1 MSAVA
6 AVGNPAR
13 TDLPRAFWA
22 LWVCQLVNRLGSFVQ
37 PFLVLYLTHDRHL
50 SAGTAG
56 AVAAAVGAG
65 SVAAQLVGGTLSD
78 RIGRRFTMLTC
89 FFGTGAALILLGSAR
104 SMAMIWATA
113 FLVGLLGDLF
123 RPAVQAT
130 VADLLKPAERVRAYG
145 LLFWAINLGFSVSTV
160 SAGALAALGYGL
172 LFWLNAGTSVIAG
185 IVIWTMVPESRPVL
199 DESTPQRN
207 FLGVAL
213 RDTVFLLMM
222 LIEVGYATIYFQGY
236 STLPLAMSDDGLSS
250 KIYGL
255 VIALNGVVIV
265 LVQPFLGRWLAKF
278 DRPKLLATSMLVVGL
293 GFGLGAVVH
302 SWWGYG
308 LSVVVWTIGEIGFAA
323 VIGAVFA
330 DLAPIDLRG
339 RYMGLGGMAFGVG
352 TVVGPLAGP
361 TSLEHFGPAVTWIG
375 CAVLGLVIA
384 VGQWSLAPALHAR
397 AKATAAAEAA
407 AAEVNAGVAS
417 A

>member
-1 MSAVA
+1 MTTAA
-6 AVGNPAR
+6 AVGAPAPAA
-13 TDLPRAFWA
+13 LPRAFWA

-65 SVAAQLVGGTLSD
+65 TVAAQLVGGWLAD
-78 RIGRRFTMLTC
+78 RVGRRLTMLVC
-89 FFGTGAALILLGSAR
+89 FFGTAAALILLGSAR
-104 SMAMIWATA
+104 AMVMIWVAA

-130 VADLLKPAERVRAYG
+130 VADLLQPGERVRAYG

-160 SAGALAALGYGL
+160 SAGVLASVGYGL

-185 IVIWTMVPESRPVL
+185 LVIWAMVPESRPVL
-199 DESTPQRN
+199 DAGAVRRP
-207 FLGVAL
+207 LLPVAL
-213 RDTVFLLMM
+213 RDTVFLLMI
-222 LIEVGYATIYFQGY
+222 LIQIGYATIYFQGY
-236 STLPLAMSDDGLSS
+236 STLPLAMADDGLPSET
-250 KIYGL
+250 YGL

-265 LVQPFLGRWLAKF
+265 LVQPFLGKWLVTI

-330 DLAPIDLRG
+330 DLAPVDLRG
-339 RYMGLGGMAFGVG
+339 RYLGLSGMAFGVG
-352 TVVGPLAGP
+352 TVVGPLAG
-361 TSLEHFGPAVTWIG
+361 TNALEHFGPTITWIG
-375 CAVLGLVIA
+375 CALLGVVIFI
-384 VGQWSLAPALHAR
+384 GQYSLAPALHAR
-397 AKATAAAEAA
+397 AAANENVATA
-407 AAEVNAGVAS
+407 
-417 A
+417 

>member
-1 MSAVA
+1 MSAITA
-6 AVGNPAR
+6 DGTR
-13 TDLPRAFWA
+13 TTALPRAFWA

-50 SAGTAG
+50 TAGTAG

-65 SVAAQLVGGTLSD
+65 TVTAQLAGGFLSD
-78 RIGRRFTMLTC
+78 RVGRRLTMLIC
-89 FFGTGAALILLGSAR
+89 FFGTAAALVLLGSAR
-104 SMAMIWATA
+104 DMALIWVCA

-130 VADLLKPAERVRAYG
+130 VADLLDPTERVRAYG

-160 SAGALAALGYGL
+160 AAGVLASFGYGL
-172 LFWLNAGTSVIAG
+172 LFWVNAATSVIAG
-185 IVIWTMVPESRPVL
+185 LVIWSMVPESRPAPEDNSVRRSL
-199 DESTPQRN
+199 LP
-207 FLGVAL
+207 VVI
-213 RDTVFLLMM
+213 RDHVFLLMI
-222 LIEVGYATIYFQGY
+222 LIQIGYATIYMQGY

-250 KIYGL
+250 RTYGL

-265 LVQPFLGRWLAKF
+265 LIQPFLGKWMVTL
-278 DRPKLLATSMLVVGL
+278 DRPKLLAASMLVVGL

-330 DLAPIDLRG
+330 DLAPVDLRG
-339 RYMGLGGMAFGVG
+339 RYMGLSGMAFGVG
-352 TVVGPLAGP
+352 TVVGPLAG
-361 TSLEHFGPAVTWIG
+361 TNALEHLGPTVTWLG
-375 CAVLGLVIA
+375 CAVLGVAIFI
-384 VGQWSLAPALHAR
+384 GQYSLAPALHAR
-397 AKATAAAEAA
+397 AEANAATA
-407 AAEVNAGVAS
+407 
-417 A
+417 

>member
-1 MSAVA
+1 MSAI
-6 AVGNPAR
+6 AVGNSRSSA
-13 TDLPRAFWA
+13 LPRAFWA

-65 SVAAQLVGGTLSD
+65 TVTAQLVGGFLAD
-78 RIGRRFTMLTC
+78 RIGRRLTMLIC

-104 SMAMIWATA
+104 DMALIWVCA

-130 VADLLKPAERVRAYG
+130 VADLLDPTERVRAYG

-160 SAGALAALGYGL
+160 SAGVLASIGYGL

-185 IVIWTMVPESRPVL
+185 TVIWAMVPESRPVL
-199 DESTPQRN
+199 DDSTPRRPV
-207 FLGVAL
+207 LGVAL
-213 RDTVFLLMM
+213 RDTVFLLMI
-222 LIEVGYATIYFQGY
+222 LLQVGYATIYMQGY

-250 KIYGL
+250 RTYGL

-265 LVQPFLGRWLAKF
+265 LVQPFLGRWMVKL

-293 GFGLGAVVH
+293 GFGVGAVVH
-302 SWWGYG
+302 SWWGYA
-308 LSVVVWTIGEIGFAA
+308 LSVVVWTLGEIGFAA

-330 DLAPIDLRG
+330 DLAPVDLRG
-339 RYMGLGGMAFGVG
+339 RYMGLSGMAFGVG
-352 TVVGPLAGP
+352 TVVGPLAG
-361 TSLEHFGPAVTWIG
+361 TNALEHLGPTVTWLG
-375 CAVLGLVIA
+375 CAVLGVVIFI
-384 VGQWSLAPALHAR
+384 GQYSLAPALHAR
-397 AKATAAAEAA
+397 AEANAATA
-407 AAEVNAGVAS
+407 
-417 A
+417 

>member
-1 MSAVA
+1 MTTAA
-6 AVGNPAR
+6 AVEAPAP
-13 TDLPRAFWA
+13 TALPRAFWA

-65 SVAAQLVGGTLSD
+65 TVAAQLVGGWLAD
-78 RIGRRFTMLTC
+78 RVGRRLTMLIC
-89 FFGTGAALILLGSAR
+89 FFGTAAALILLGSAR
-104 SMAMIWATA
+104 AMVMIWVAA

-130 VADLLKPAERVRAYG
+130 VADMLQPGERVRAYG

-160 SAGALAALGYGL
+160 SAGLLASIGYGL

-185 IVIWTMVPESRPVL
+185 VVIWAMVPESRPVL
-199 DESTPQRN
+199 DEDAPRRP
-207 FLGVAL
+207 LLAVAL
-213 RDTVFLLMM
+213 RDRVFLLMI
-222 LIEVGYATIYFQGY
+222 LIQIGYATIYFQGY
-236 STLPLAMSDDGLSS
+236 STLPLAMAADGLPSQT
-250 KIYGL
+250 YGL

-265 LVQPFLGRWLAKF
+265 LIQPFLGKWLVKM
-278 DRPKLLATSMLVVGL
+278 DRPKLLAASMLVVGL

-330 DLAPIDLRG
+330 DLAPVDLRG
-339 RYMGLGGMAFGVG
+339 RYMGLSGMAFGVG
-352 TVVGPLAGP
+352 TVIGPLAG
-361 TSLEHFGPAVTWIG
+361 TNALEHLGPTVTWIG
-375 CAVLGLVIA
+375 CALLGVVIFL
-384 VGQWSLAPALHAR
+384 GQYSLAPALHAR
-397 AKATAAAEAA
+397 AAANAATA
-407 AAEVNAGVAS
+407 
-417 A
+417 

>member
-1 MSAVA
+1 MSAIA
-6 AVGNPAR
+6 AGTPTTTA
-13 TDLPRAFWA
+13 LPRAFWA

-65 SVAAQLVGGTLSD
+65 TVTAQLVGGVLAD
-78 RIGRRFTMLTC
+78 RIGRRVTMLIC

-104 SMAMIWATA
+104 DMALIWVTA

-130 VADLLKPAERVRAYG
+130 VADLLQPAERVRAYG

-160 SAGALAALGYGL
+160 SAGFLASLGYGL
-172 LFWLNAGTSVIAG
+172 LFWVNAATSVVAG
-185 IVIWTMVPESRPVL
+185 LVIWTMVPESRPAPEENSVRRSVL
-199 DESTPQRN
+199 P
-207 FLGVAL
+207 VVL
-213 RDTVFLLMM
+213 RDTVFLLMI
-222 LIEVGYATIYFQGY
+222 LLQIGYATIYMQGY

-250 KIYGL
+250 RTYGL

-265 LVQPFLGRWLAKF
+265 LIQPFLGKWMVTL
-278 DRPKLLATSMLVVGL
+278 DRPKLLASSMLVVGL

-302 SWWGYG
+302 TWWGYG

-330 DLAPIDLRG
+330 DLAPVDLRG
-339 RYMGLGGMAFGVG
+339 RYMGLSGMAFGIG
-352 TVVGPLAGP
+352 TVVGPLAG
-361 TSLEHFGPAVTWIG
+361 TNALEHLGPTATWLA
-375 CAVLGLVIA
+375 CAVLGVAIFI
-384 VGQWSLAPALHAR
+384 GQYSLAPALHAR
-397 AKATAAAEAA
+397 AQANAAT
-407 AAEVNAGVAS
+407 S
-417 A
+417 

>member
-1 MSAVA
+1 MTTAA
-6 AVGNPAR
+6 AVGAPAP
-13 TDLPRAFWA
+13 TALPRAFWA

-65 SVAAQLVGGTLSD
+65 TVVAQLVGGWLSD
-78 RIGRRFTMLTC
+78 RVGRRLTMLIC
-89 FFGTGAALILLGSAR
+89 FFGTAGALILLGSAR
-104 SMAMIWATA
+104 AMVMIWVAA

-130 VADLLKPAERVRAYG
+130 VADLLQPGERVRAYG

-160 SAGALAALGYGL
+160 SAGVLASVGYGL

-185 IVIWTMVPESRPVL
+185 VVIWAMVPESRPAL
-199 DESTPQRN
+199 DEGTPRRP
-207 FLGVAL
+207 LLPVAL
-213 RDTVFLLMM
+213 HDTVFLLMI
-222 LIEVGYATIYFQGY
+222 LIQIGYATIYFQGY
-236 STLPLAMSDDGLSS
+236 STLPLAMAGDGLPSQT
-250 KIYGL
+250 YGL

-265 LVQPFLGRWLAKF
+265 LIQPFLGKWLVTI
-278 DRPKLLATSMLVVGL
+278 DRPKLLAASMLVVGL

-330 DLAPIDLRG
+330 DLAPVDLRG
-339 RYMGLGGMAFGVG
+339 RYMGLSGMAFGVG
-352 TVVGPLAGP
+352 TVIGPLAG
-361 TSLEHFGPAVTWIG
+361 TNALEQFGPTATWIG
-375 CAVLGLVIA
+375 CALLG
-384 VGQWSLAPALHAR
+384 VGIFIGQYSLAPALHAR
-397 AKATAAAEAA
+397 AAANAATA
-407 AAEVNAGVAS
+407 
-417 A
+417 

>member
-6 AVGNPAR
+6 VGNAAPAA
-13 TDLPRAFWA
+13 LPRAFWA

-65 SVAAQLVGGTLSD
+65 TVCAQLVGGWLAD
-78 RIGRRFTMLTC
+78 RVGRRLTMLIC
-89 FFGTGAALILLGSAR
+89 FFGTAAALILLGSSR
-104 SMAMIWATA
+104 EMVMIWVSA

-130 VADLLKPAERVRAYG
+130 VADLLQPTERVRTYG

-160 SAGALAALGYGL
+160 SAGVLASVGYGL

-185 IVIWTMVPESRPVL
+185 VVIWAMVPESRPVL
-199 DESTPQRN
+199 DETVPRRPL
-207 FLGVAL
+207 LGVAL
-213 RDTVFLLMM
+213 RDTVFVLMI
-222 LIEVGYATIYFQGY
+222 LIQIGYATIYFQGY
-236 STLPLAMSDDGLSS
+236 STLPLAMAGDGLQSGT
-250 KIYGL
+250 YGL
-255 VIALNGVVIV
+255 VIAMNGVVIV
-265 LVQPFLGRWLAKF
+265 LIQPFLGKWMVKL
-278 DRPKLLATSMLVVGL
+278 DRPKLLAASMLVVGL

-339 RYMGLGGMAFGVG
+339 RYLGLSGMAFGVG
-352 TVVGPLAGP
+352 TVIGPLAG
-361 TSLEHFGPAVTWIG
+361 TNALEHFGPTATWIG
-375 CAVLGLVIA
+375 CAVLGVVIFI
-384 VGQWSLAPALHAR
+384 GQYSLAPALHAR
-397 AKATAAAEAA
+397 AEANAATT
-407 AAEVNAGVAS
+407 
-417 A
+417 

>member
-6 AVGNPAR
+6 VESPAPAA
-13 TDLPRAFWA
+13 LPRAFWA

-65 SVAAQLVGGTLSD
+65 SVAAQLSGGWLAD
-78 RIGRRFTMLTC
+78 RVGRRLTMLIC
-89 FFGTGAALILLGSAR
+89 FFGTAAALILLGSAR
-104 SMAMIWATA
+104 SMAMIWVTA

-130 VADLLKPAERVRAYG
+130 VADLLEPGERVRAYG

-160 SAGALAALGYGL
+160 SAGVLASVGYGL

-185 IVIWTMVPESRPVL
+185 LVIWAMVPESRP
-199 DESTPQRN
+199 TPEA
-207 FLGVAL
+207 GVPRRPLLPVVL
-213 RDTVFLLMM
+213 RDTVFLLMI
-222 LIEVGYATIYFQGY
+222 LLQIGYATIYMQGY
-236 STLPLAMSDDGLSS
+236 STLPLAMAGDGLPSS
-250 KIYGL
+250 TYGL

-265 LVQPFLGRWLAKF
+265 LIQPFLGKWLVRI
-278 DRPKLLATSMLVVGL
+278 DRPKLLAVSMLVVGL
-293 GFGLGAVVH
+293 GFGIGAVVH
-302 SWWGYG
+302 TWWGYG

-339 RYMGLGGMAFGVG
+339 RYMGLAGMAFGVG
-352 TVVGPLAGP
+352 TVIGPLTGTNA
-361 TSLEHFGPAVTWIG
+361 LEHFGPTVTWLG
-375 CAVLGLVIA
+375 CAVLGVVIFI
-384 VGQWSLAPALHAR
+384 GQYSLAPALHAR
-397 AKATAAAEAA
+397 AAANAATA
-407 AAEVNAGVAS
+407 
-417 A
+417 

>member
-6 AVGNPAR
+6 VGNPTHTA
-13 TDLPRAFWA
+13 LPRAFWA

-65 SVAAQLVGGTLSD
+65 TVCAQLVGGWLSD
-78 RIGRRFTMLTC
+78 RVGRRVTMLIC
-89 FFGTGAALILLGSAR
+89 FFGTGVALVLLGSAR
-104 SMAMIWATA
+104 SMALIWVTA

-130 VADLLKPAERVRAYG
+130 VADLLQPTERVRAYG

-160 SAGALAALGYGL
+160 SAGVLASFGYGL
-172 LFWLNAGTSVIAG
+172 LFWVNAATSVVAG
-185 IVIWTMVPESRPVL
+185 LVIWMMVPESRPAPEDNSVRRSL
-199 DESTPQRN
+199 LP
-207 FLGVAL
+207 VVV
-213 RDTVFLLMM
+213 RDTVFLLMI
-222 LIEVGYATIYFQGY
+222 LIQIGYATIYMQGY
-236 STLPLAMSDDGLSS
+236 STLPLAMSEDGLSS
-250 KIYGL
+250 RTYGL

-265 LVQPFLGRWLAKF
+265 LVQPFLGKWFVKL
-278 DRPKLLATSMLVVGL
+278 DRPKLLAASMLVVGL
-293 GFGLGAVVH
+293 GFGVGAVVH
-302 SWWGYG
+302 SWWGYAV
-308 LSVVVWTIGEIGFAA
+308 SVVVWTIGEIGFAA

-339 RYMGLGGMAFGVG
+339 RYMGLSGMAFGVG
-352 TVVGPLAGP
+352 TVIGPLAG
-361 TSLEHFGPAVTWIG
+361 TNALEHLGPTVTWLG
-375 CAVLGLVIA
+375 CAVLGVAIFI
-384 VGQWSLAPALHAR
+384 GQYSLAPALHAR
-397 AKATAAAEAA
+397 AEA
-407 AAEVNAGVAS
+407 NAGNAAS

>member
-6 AVGNPAR
+6 IDTPTPTA
-13 TDLPRAFWA
+13 LPRAFWA

-65 SVAAQLVGGTLSD
+65 SVCAQLVGGWLAD
-78 RIGRRFTMLTC
+78 RVGRRVTMLIC

-104 SMAMIWATA
+104 SMALIWVTA
-113 FLVGLLGDLF
+113 FLVGLLSDLF

-130 VADLLKPAERVRAYG
+130 VADLLQPTERVRAYG

-160 SAGALAALGYGL
+160 SAGVLASFGYGL
-172 LFWLNAGTSVIAG
+172 LFWVNAATSVIAG
-185 IVIWTMVPESRPVL
+185 LVIWTMVPESRPAPAEDSV
-199 DESTPQRN
+199 RR
-207 FLGVAL
+207 AL
-213 RDTVFLLMM
+213 LPVVVRDTVFLLMI
-222 LIEVGYATIYFQGY
+222 LIQIGYATIYMQGY

-250 KIYGL
+250 RTYGL

-265 LVQPFLGRWLAKF
+265 LVQPFLGKWFVKL
-278 DRPKLLATSMLVVGL
+278 DRPKLLAASMLVVGL
-293 GFGLGAVVH
+293 GFGVGAVVH
-302 SWWGYG
+302 SWWGYAV
-308 LSVVVWTIGEIGFAA
+308 SVVVWTIGEIGFAA

-339 RYMGLGGMAFGVG
+339 RYMGLSGMAFGVG
-352 TVVGPLAGP
+352 TVIGPLAG
-361 TSLEHFGPAVTWIG
+361 TNALEHLGPTATWLG
-375 CAVLGLVIA
+375 CAVLGVVIFI
-384 VGQWSLAPALHAR
+384 GQYSLAPALHAR
-397 AKATAAAEAA
+397 AATNAATA
-407 AAEVNAGVAS
+407 
-417 A
+417 

>member
-6 AVGNPAR
+6 VGNAAPTA
-13 TDLPRAFWA
+13 LPRAFWA

-65 SVAAQLVGGTLSD
+65 TVCAQLVGGWLAD
-78 RIGRRFTMLTC
+78 RVGRRLTMLIC
-89 FFGTGAALILLGSAR
+89 FFGTAAALILLGSAR
-104 SMAMIWATA
+104 EMVMIWVSA

-130 VADLLKPAERVRAYG
+130 VADMLQPTERVRAYG

-160 SAGALAALGYGL
+160 SAGVLASVGYGL

-185 IVIWTMVPESRPVL
+185 VVIWAMVPESRPVL
-199 DESTPQRN
+199 DETAPRRPL
-207 FLGVAL
+207 LGVAM
-213 RDTVFLLMM
+213 RDTVFVLMI
-222 LIEVGYATIYFQGY
+222 LIQIGYATIYFQGY
-236 STLPLAMSDDGLSS
+236 STLPLAMAGDGLQSGT
-250 KIYGL
+250 YGL
-255 VIALNGVVIV
+255 VIAMNGVVIV
-265 LVQPFLGRWLAKF
+265 LIQPFLGKWMVKL
-278 DRPKLLATSMLVVGL
+278 DRPKLLAASMLVVGL

-339 RYMGLGGMAFGVG
+339 RYMGLSGMAFGVG
-352 TVVGPLAGP
+352 TVIGPLAG
-361 TSLEHFGPAVTWIG
+361 TNALEHFGPTATWIG
-375 CAVLGLVIA
+375 CAVLGVVIFI
-384 VGQWSLAPALHAR
+384 GQYSLAPALHAR
-397 AKATAAAEAA
+397 AEANAATA
-407 AAEVNAGVAS
+407 
-417 A
+417 

>member
-6 AVGNPAR
+6 VESPAPAA
-13 TDLPRAFWA
+13 LPRAFWA

-65 SVAAQLVGGTLSD
+65 SVAAQLSGGWLAD
-78 RIGRRFTMLTC
+78 RVGRRLTMLIC

-104 SMAMIWATA
+104 SMAMIWVTA

-130 VADLLKPAERVRAYG
+130 VADLLEPGERVRAYG

-160 SAGALAALGYGL
+160 SAGVLASVGYGL

-185 IVIWTMVPESRPVL
+185 LVIWAMVPESRPAP
-199 DESTPQRN
+199 EA
-207 FLGVAL
+207 GVPHRPLLPVVL
-213 RDTVFLLMM
+213 RDTVFLLMI
-222 LIEVGYATIYFQGY
+222 LLQIGYATIYMQGY
-236 STLPLAMSDDGLSS
+236 STLPLAMADDGLPSS
-250 KIYGL
+250 TYGL

-265 LVQPFLGRWLAKF
+265 LIQPFLGKWLVKI
-278 DRPKLLATSMLVVGL
+278 DRPKLLAVSMLVVGL
-293 GFGLGAVVH
+293 GFGIGAVVH
-302 SWWGYG
+302 TWWGYG
-308 LSVVVWTIGEIGFAA
+308 VSVVVWTIGEIGFAA

-339 RYMGLGGMAFGVG
+339 RYMGLAGMAFGVG
-352 TVVGPLAGP
+352 TVVGPLTGTNA
-361 TSLEHFGPAVTWIG
+361 LEHFGPTVTWLG
-375 CAVLGLVIA
+375 CAVLGVVIFI
-384 VGQWSLAPALHAR
+384 GQYSLAPALHAR
-397 AKATAAAEAA
+397 AAANAATA
-407 AAEVNAGVAS
+407 
-417 A
+417 

>member
-1 MSAVA
+1 MTTA
-6 AVGNPAR
+6 AAIEAPTPTA
-13 TDLPRAFWA
+13 LPRAFWA

-65 SVAAQLVGGTLSD
+65 TVAAQLVGGWLSD
-78 RIGRRFTMLTC
+78 RVGRRLTMLIC
-89 FFGTGAALILLGSAR
+89 FFGTAAALILLGSAR
-104 SMAMIWATA
+104 AMVMIWVAA

-130 VADLLKPAERVRAYG
+130 VADMLQPGERVRAYG

-160 SAGALAALGYGL
+160 SAGVLASIGYGL

-185 IVIWTMVPESRPVL
+185 VVIWAMVPESRPVL
-199 DESTPQRN
+199 DEDAPRRP
-207 FLGVAL
+207 LLAVAL
-213 RDTVFLLMM
+213 RDTVFLLMI
-222 LIEVGYATIYFQGY
+222 LIQIGYATIYFQGY
-236 STLPLAMSDDGLSS
+236 STLPLAMAADGLPSQT
-250 KIYGL
+250 YGL

-265 LVQPFLGRWLAKF
+265 VIQPFLGKWLVKM
-278 DRPKLLATSMLVVGL
+278 DRPKLLAASMLVVGL

-308 LSVVVWTIGEIGFAA
+308 LSVVVWTVGEIGFAA

-330 DLAPIDLRG
+330 DLAPVDLRG
-339 RYMGLGGMAFGVG
+339 RYMGLSGMAFGVG
-352 TVVGPLAGP
+352 TVIGPLAG
-361 TSLEHFGPAVTWIG
+361 TNALEHLGPTATWIG
-375 CAVLGLVIA
+375 CALLGVVIFL
-384 VGQWSLAPALHAR
+384 GQYSLAPALHAR
-397 AKATAAAEAA
+397 AAANAATA
-407 AAEVNAGVAS
+407 
-417 A
+417 